1 MLDRRAPCC
10 TGRVRFARSRLVA
23 IAIAVVLAATFAWG
37 VVLPR
42 GLFSGDE
49 GIKLAQIEG
58 LDDTGYRD
66 GALLY
71 RGQDS
76 DPTNALHPLK
86 QAGFT
91 YERAGRIYGT
101 YTLIYPALAVPIY
114 RAGGFAWVWLL
125 SLLGFAIMLVATAR
139 IATRVTGN
147 ERVAALSV
155 VAVGFATSTGLYACT
170 IFEHTLAGG
179 CLLAAIAILV
189 GETTTRRALAIG
201 ALYAAA
207 IALRTE
213 LLAFGPSLLLLCAWR
228 FGVRRAALRHYA
240 LVAIGGVAVIAGF
253 IAFNFALSGVWHPTL
268 LASKDAAKGSFSD
281 RACHLAAQTLGGWRY
296 AAVWI
301 TLAAAAL
308 AVMLRRRPRA
318 VTAIGALVGVL
329 WIALTLRAIATMGVR
344 PVVGLLTTG
353 PVVVL
358 ALIWRRAQPCSRAIT
373 TTVLVVAATLFVAIL
388 VLLPKRGAIGG
399 LELGPRYLIP
409 IVPLL
414 VIAALDGARTSRVR
428 IACATVLALAGTTAL
443 VANAKSQYSIRR
455 LGANVVEV
463 AEQAGAEVVTTDV
476 WWVAQLAVPAQA
488 DRIVLLTDNK
498 RDVWQRLYDG
508 DHRRILVLRGSEP
521 DPGPQLALRRLDC
534 PCLAD
539 RRLDPSLFELE
550 PRAQIVQRP

>member
-1 MLDRRAPCC
+1 MLHHRW
-10 TGRVRFARSRLVA
+10 RLAA
-23 IAIAVVLAATFAWG
+23 IVTVLAATFAWG
-37 VVLPR
+37 VALPR

-49 GIKLAQIEG
+49 GIKLAQIQG
-58 LDDTGYRD
+58 LDDAGYAD

-71 RGQDS
+71 RGHAS

-86 QAGFT
+86 SPGFT
-91 YERAGRIYGT
+91 YEVDGRVYGT
-101 YTLIYPALAVPIY
+101 YTLLYPALAVPIY

-125 SLLGFAIMLVATAR
+125 SLAGLAIMLVATAQ
-139 IATRVTGN
+139 IAARVTGS
-147 ERVAALSV
+147 ERVATA
-155 VAVGFATSTGLYACT
+155 AVLAIGFATSVGLYACT

-179 CLLAAIAILV
+179 CLLAAIAILT
-189 GETTTRRALAIG
+189 GSITTRRVLAIG
-201 ALYAAA
+201 ALFAAA

-213 LLAFGPSLLLLCAWR
+213 LLAFGPSLLVLCAWR
-228 FGVRRAALRHYA
+228 FGVRRAALRYYA
-240 LVAIGGVAVIAGF
+240 LVALGGAAVLAGF
-253 IAFNFALSGVWHPTL
+253 IAFNLALSGVWHPTL
-268 LASKDAAKGSFSD
+268 LASKTAAAGSFSD

-296 AAVWI
+296 VAVWI

-308 AVMLRRRPRA
+308 AFMLRRRPHA

-344 PVVGLLTTG
+344 PVVGLLTTA
-353 PVVVL
+353 PVVAL
-358 ALIWRRAQPCSRAIT
+358 ALIWRRPQLRGRSIT
-373 TTVLVVAATLFVAIL
+373 TTALVLAAALFVAIL

-428 IACATVLALAGTTAL
+428 IACAIVLALAGTTAL
-443 VANAKSQYSIRR
+443 VANAQSQYSIRR
-455 LGANVVEV
+455 LGATVVEV
-463 AEQAGAEVVTTDV
+463 AEQAGADVVTTDV

-488 DRIVLLTDNK
+488 DRIVMLTENK
-498 RDVWQRLYDG
+498 RDVWQRLYAG
-508 DHRRILVLRGSEP
+508 DHRRVLVLRGSVP
-521 DPGPQLALRRLDC
+521 DPGPQLTLRPLDC

-550 PRAQIVQRP
+550 PRDQIVQRP